1 MSESSFVL
9 EDLKKQMILRHS
21 KILESV
27 HLHHVFFT
35 AKFQSFQ
42 NLPSEAR
49 KFFWTPWYH
58 LFRFGSK
65 AFDYVVGLL
74 KWHELSK

>member
-9 EDLKKQMILRHS
+9 EDLKKQMIVRHC
-21 KILESV
+21 KILESIHV
-27 HLHHVFFT
+27 HVHHVFFT
-35 AKFQSFQ
+35 AKFPPIKSK
-42 NLPSEAR
+42 EV
-49 KFFWTPWYH
+49 FWKSWYH

-74 KWHELSK
+74 K